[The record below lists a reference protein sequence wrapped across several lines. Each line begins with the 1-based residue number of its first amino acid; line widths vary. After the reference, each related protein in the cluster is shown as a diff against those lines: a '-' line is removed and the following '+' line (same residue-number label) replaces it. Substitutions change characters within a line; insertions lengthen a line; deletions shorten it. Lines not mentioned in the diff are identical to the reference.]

1 MRVGR
6 RGWILGV
13 AGAAI
18 ASLGVGTA
26 KAGASPADP
35 STVVIGSTAPLNGAG
50 LAGRASAPATRTAE
64 VHVFLGRDQAGLRA
78 LDEQLSDPHSSSY
91 GQFLTPA
98 QVASRF
104 GATSQQTAAVA
115 SWLQSQ
121 GLHVTDQSPY
131 LVSATGPA
139 GSIAKGFDTT
149 VVPTAAG
156 QLTNA
161 SPMSMPA
168 DIAGQV
174 VTVSVTG
181 TRSVPEKPKLAAASR
196 LTTGPECSQYYGQLK
211 ATGVPPAYGQQL
223 TWAPCGY
230 TPNQLRAA
238 LFAKQ
243 SGLTGQGVTVAIIS
257 GDNDSTAF
265 ADANVQASQDGF
277 APLPASQFVSYVE
290 KNSRNG
296 VGDVESAIDVEAVHA
311 TAPGATI
318 AYVAGGKGQT
328 DDPTLNALEQIVS
341 QHLADV
347 VTDSWGLSE
356 AFTQAIETAFTNA
369 LQRAGIEGITVDTA
383 SGDVGS
389 NPPLSYLFPASD
401 PWLTTVGGTSLAIGA
416 NNQYL
421 WQTGWEDARAKL
433 HDGSWVPNLPGTF
446 DGGSTGGVS
455 TLFPEPYYQ
464 QGIVSGNVVD
474 GTPMEV
480 YPDVSDLAD
489 PDTGYSV
496 AYTVTRKK
504 GLVFETWGGTS
515 LASPLF
521 AGTEADLIQGRHHAP
536 LGYANPT
543 LYGYDGSQAFNDVTD
558 TPQGAGVTEAVV
570 FPSFSNPA
578 KIILGTLGQA
588 QLTGLSAGPGF
599 DDVTGLGTPSA
610 QFYSLLAR

>member
-1 MRVGR
+1 MRSGR
-6 RGWILGV
+6 RGWMLGA
-13 AGAAI
+13 AGAAVACLGLGATGAI
-18 ASLGVGTA
+18 ASPTSSG
-26 KAGASPADP
+26 P
-35 STVVIGSTAPLNGAG
+35 VVIASTSPLNGSD
-50 LAGRASAPATRTAE
+50 LAASAPAPAARTAE
-64 VHVFLGRDQAGLRA
+64 VHLFLGRDPAGLRA
-78 LDEQLSDPHSSSY
+78 LDEQVSDPSSSSS

-104 GATSQQTAAVA
+104 GATLDEIAGVD
-115 SWLQSQ
+115 SWLRSQ

-131 LVSATGPA
+131 LVSAAGPA
-139 GSIAKGFDTT
+139 GSVATGFGTT
-149 VVPTAAG
+149 LVASGAG

-161 SPMSMPA
+161 TPMSMPSSL
-168 DIAGQV
+168 AGQV
-174 VTVSVTG
+174 LTVTVTG
-181 TRSVPEKPKLAAASR
+181 TKPVPDKPKLQAAPRQTA
-196 LTTGPECSQYYGQLK
+196 GQECSQYYGQLP
-211 ATGVPPAYGQQL
+211 ATGVPPAYGEQL
-223 TWAPCGY
+223 SWAPCGY
-230 TPNQLRAA
+230 TPNQVRSA
-238 LFAKQ
+238 LFAKA

-265 ADANVQASQDGF
+265 ADANAQASQDGF
-277 APLPASQFVSYVE
+277 APLPSSQFVSYVE
-290 KNSRNG
+290 KGSRNG

-318 AYVAGGKGQT
+318 AYVAGGKGET
-328 DDPTLNALEQIVS
+328 DDPTLNALEQIVG

-356 AFTQAIETAFTNA
+356 NFTLAIETAFSNA
-369 LQRAGIEGITVDTA
+369 LQRAGVEGITVDTA

-401 PWLTTVGGTSLAIGA
+401 PWLTTVGGTSLAIGS
-416 NNQYL
+416 NGQYL
-421 WQTGWEDARAKL
+421 WQTGWEDGSSKL
-433 HDGSWVPNLPGTF
+433 HNGSWNPNPPGKF
-446 DGGSTGGVS
+446 DSGSTGGVS

-464 QGIVSGNVVD
+464 QGVVSGNVVG
-474 GTPMEV
+474 GTAMEV

-496 AYTVTRKK
+496 AYTVSRKQ

-521 AGTEADLIQGRHHAP
+521 AGIEADVIQGRHDAA

-543 LYGYDGSQAFNDVTD
+543 LYGYYGSQAFNDVTD
-558 TPQGAGVTEAVV
+558 TPQGAGVTEAVA
-570 FPSFSNPA
+570 FPAFTGS

-610 QFYSLLAR
+610 QFYSLLER